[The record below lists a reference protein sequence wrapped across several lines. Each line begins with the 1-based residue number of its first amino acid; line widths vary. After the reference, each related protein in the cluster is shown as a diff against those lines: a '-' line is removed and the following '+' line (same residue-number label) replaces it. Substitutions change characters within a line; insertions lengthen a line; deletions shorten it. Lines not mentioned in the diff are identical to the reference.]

1 MKRRCTITAATA
13 VLVFTFLFAGCGPF
27 ADKGDETRMASEAG
41 TQTSTAAATTS
52 AVSSAEEGTTQS
64 GPPQVI
70 TYYELNKLKLVASEN
85 FTAGFDIKLPK
96 IVSDKPGALQINAE
110 INEMKINIENY
121 ANTAGDLTGFEEIL
135 KYSYETSVKGNVVFV
150 SLNTAHGYMASEYIA
165 DNFYYAYNYMT
176 DTIATKTEI
185 GQLFGLNETQILN
198 MVNAGLASKGAQAV
212 TGYDKIDLFV
222 NAGGKLAADAK
233 VESEMGGF
241 YSEIIV
247 LT

>member
-70 TYYELNKLKLVASEN
+70 TYYELNKQKIVEAEN

-96 IVSDKPGALQINAE
+96 IVSDKPGAMQINGE
-110 INEMKINIENY
+110 INEMKIKIENY
-121 ANTAGDLTGFEEIL
+121 ANTAGDLTGFTEIL
-135 KYSYETSVKGNVVFV
+135 KYSYEAAVKGNVVFV
-150 SLNTAHGYMASEYIA
+150 SLNTGHGYMASEYIVE
-165 DNFYYAYNYMT
+165 NIYYAYNYLT
-176 DTIATKTEI
+176 DTKASKTEI
-185 GQLFGLNETQILN
+185 GQLFGMNEAQILN
-198 MVNAGLASKGAQAV
+198 MVNNELALKGAPAV
-212 TGYDKIDLFV
+212 TGFDKIDLFV
-222 NAGGKLAADAK
+222 NAAGKLAADAK
-233 VESEMGGF
+233 VVSEMGGF